1 MAPIALCQRRSYDP
15 EPHMALRPLLFL
27 LSLLLAPPWSLA
39 AEELMDQYMSV
50 PGSYTFVRRA
60 PEGAT
65 ADRVRMT
72 IFEDFLCPACYHTA
86 TDVIPSLKEKYGD
99 RLEVRFF
106 AYPFIHPQSRM
117 PARAYAI
124 AQEMGL
130 GEQMQQALFRARF
143 EEELDTTSREGLA
156 KVADSIGLAPEL
168 FLSRLDG
175 DGGNAEVERS
185 LTQGNS
191 YLLDAVPGLIFDGW
205 IKATDLSQENLEK
218 IIAGLLDKKRHL
230 DEKAPKT
237 AHKGGK
243 STP

>member
-1 MAPIALCQRRSYDP
+1 
-15 EPHMALRPLLFL
+15 MALRPLFCL
-27 LSLLLAPPWSLA
+27 LSLLLVPPWSLA
-39 AEELMDQYMSV
+39 AEDLMDQYLSV
-50 PGSYTFVRRA
+50 PGAYTFVRRA

-65 ADRVRMT
+65 ADRVRLT

-86 TDVIPSLKEKYGD
+86 TDLIPPLREKYGD

-106 AYPFIHPQSRM
+106 PYPFIHPQSRL

-143 EEELDTTSREGLA
+143 EKELDTTSREGLA
-156 KVADSIGLAPEL
+156 QVADSIGLSPEL
-168 FLSRLDG
+168 FLSHLDG

-185 LTQGNS
+185 LSQGKS
-191 YLLDAVPGLIFDGW
+191 YLIDAVPGLIFDGW
-205 IKATDLSQENLEK
+205 IKATELSQENLEK
-218 IIAGLLDKKRHL
+218 IIDGLLERKKRG

-243 STP
+243 PTP

>member
-1 MAPIALCQRRSYDP
+1 MAIW
-15 EPHMALRPLLFL
+15 PLFFVLFL
-27 LSLLLAPPWSLA
+27 FLAPATSLA
-39 AEELMDQYMSV
+39 AEDLMDQYMSM

-65 ADRVRMT
+65 VDRVQIM

-86 TDVIPSLKEKYGD
+86 TDLLPSLKEKYGD
-99 RLEVRFF
+99 RLEIRFF
-106 AYPFIHPQSRM
+106 AYPFIHPDSRI

-130 GEQMQQALFRARF
+130 GEQMQQALFDARF
-143 EEELDTTSREGLA
+143 QKEIDTTSREGLA

-175 DGGNAEVERS
+175 DGGTAAVEQNIVR
-185 LTQGNS
+185 GDS
-191 YLLDAVPGLIFDGW
+191 YHLEAVPGIIFDGW
-205 IKATDLSQENLEK
+205 IKATELSQDNLEK
-218 IIAGLLDKKRHL
+218 IITGLLEKKR
-230 DEKAPKT
+230 DAGAKAAKT

-243 STP
+243 ATP

>member
-1 MAPIALCQRRSYDP
+1 MAI
-15 EPHMALRPLLFL
+15 RPLFFLLFL
-27 LSLLLAPPWSLA
+27 LLAPSESLA
-39 AEELMDQYMSV
+39 VEDLMDQYVSM

-65 ADRVRMT
+65 VNRVQLM

-86 TDVIPSLKEKYGD
+86 TDLIPALKEQYGD

-106 AYPFIHPQSRM
+106 AYPFIHADSRM

-130 GEQMQQALFRARF
+130 GEQMQKALFRAHF
-143 EEELDTTSREGLA
+143 EEEVNTTSREGLA

-168 FLSRLDG
+168 FLSRLDS
-175 DGGNAEVERS
+175 DGGTAEVEHNLS
-185 LTQGNS
+185 QGNS
-191 YLLDAVPGLIFDGW
+191 YHIEAVPGIIFDGW
-205 IKATDLSQENLEK
+205 IKATELSQENMEK
-218 IIAGLLDKKRHL
+218 IINGLLEKKR
-230 DEKAPKT
+230 DSSTKAAKG

>member
-1 MAPIALCQRRSYDP
+1 
-15 EPHMALRPLLFL
+15 MALRPFLFL
-27 LSLLLAPPWSLA
+27 LSLLLAPPWSHA
-39 AEELMDQYMSV
+39 AEDLMDQYLSV

-60 PEGAT
+60 PEGVMPG
-65 ADRVRMT
+65 RVLMT

-86 TDVIPSLKEKYGD
+86 TDLIPLLKKKYGD

-106 AYPFIHPQSRM
+106 GYPFIHPQSRM

-130 GEQMQQALFRARF
+130 GEQMQRALFRARF

-168 FLSRLDG
+168 FLSRLDS
-175 DGGNAEVERS
+175 DGGNAEVERD
-185 LTQGNS
+185 LAQGNS
-191 YLLDAVPGLIFDGW
+191 YHLDAVPGIIFDGW
-205 IKATDLSQENLEK
+205 IKATELSQENLET
-218 IIAGLLDKKRHL
+218 IIDGLLDKKKRP
-230 DEKAPKT
+230 DGKAAKT
-237 AHKGGK
+237 VRKGGG